1 MLMRLADAISET
13 PPDQGAQLHR
23 SFWVAWSAIMRVE
36 RAGGRWFVEIACG
49 TLIPDSRANV
59 AKLARRGLI

>member
-13 PPDQGAQLHR
+13 PPDQGAHLHR

-36 RAGGRWFVEIACG
+36 RAGGRWFVEMACG
-49 TLIPDSRANV
+49 TRIPVSRTNV
-59 AKLARRGLI
+59 AKLARRRLI